1 MKISKN
7 AKNALYI
14 TLLCSLTYLA
24 VYFAKN
30 ILSAVSPQMLE
41 AGVSSQSM
49 IGTYSSVYFICY
61 AVGQL
66 INGMVGDKIKARY
79 MICFGV
85 ILAGVSILFFINLMN
100 KPIFSCIAY
109 GLTGIFLSMIF
120 GPITKLV
127 AENTE
132 PIYAPRCSVGYNF
145 AAYLGSP
152 FAGLAASFL
161 AWNAVFYIGVSA
173 LIVMGCIC
181 FVIFLVYEKKGIIKY
196 NRFELRKDNN
206 EKVSAFDKLK
216 TLVKHDI
223 IRFVV
228 IAIITGV
235 VRTAVVFWLPVY
247 LVQNLGF
254 SSDASASIFTVA
266 TMALSLNAF
275 ISVFVYEKLKRN
287 MNLTILLAFTS
298 ATVMFLL
305 VYFVKLPVL
314 NIIFLILAVLS
325 SNCAASML
333 WSRYCPSLRETGLV
347 STATGFLDFTS
358 YMAASAASSI
368 FANAVTVIGW
378 GNLILVWCGLMIIG
392 FTVAFPAVISKKSK
406 Q

>member
-145 AAYLGSP
+145 AA
-152 FAGLAASFL
+152 
-161 AWNAVFYIGVSA
+161 
-173 LIVMGCIC
+173 
-181 FVIFLVYEKKGIIKY
+181 
-196 NRFELRKDNN
+196 
-206 EKVSAFDKLK
+206 
-216 TLVKHDI
+216 
-223 IRFVV
+223 
-228 IAIITGV
+228 
-235 VRTAVVFWLPVY
+235 
-247 LVQNLGF
+247 
-254 SSDASASIFTVA
+254 
-266 TMALSLNAF
+266 
-275 ISVFVYEKLKRN
+275 
-287 MNLTILLAFTS
+287 
-298 ATVMFLL
+298 
-305 VYFVKLPVL
+305 
-314 NIIFLILAVLS
+314 
-325 SNCAASML
+325 
-333 WSRYCPSLRETGLV
+333 
-347 STATGFLDFTS
+347 
-358 YMAASAASSI
+358 
-368 FANAVTVIGW
+368 
-378 GNLILVWCGLMIIG
+378 
-392 FTVAFPAVISKKSK
+392 
-406 Q
+406 